1 MTSYQYRTDEDGTTT
16 FAGVTY
22 SYSTYHVMPQ
32 DIHKVM
38 VREGPPLEPKS
49 QDPKANDPKAPTN
62 GPTAPQSTRPRPD
75 PAQKAEENVV
85 LVMYEHEPVSTEAR
99 ESLVAE
105 AVEILMSNGFLQDRR
120 SWSLS
125 ETPGKSE
132 S

>member
-32 DIHKVM
+32 DIHKVV
-38 VREGPPLEPKS
+38 VREGPPPEPKS
-49 QDPKANDPKAPTN
+49 QDPKAPTD
-62 GPTAPQSTRPRPD
+62 GPTAPQSTRSRPD

-120 SWSLS
+120 SWSLT
-125 ETPGKSE
+125 EPPRKSE